1 MLIATGVLM
10 NIPQELYESAR
21 IDGASSFKTFLYIT
35 MPYMLFVT
43 GPFLVT
49 QVVHNI
55 NNFNVIYLL
64 TQDVFRT
71 TDQRLASVNAKEID
85 LLVTW
90 LYRLTQDF
98 YNYKMASV
106 LGIMV
111 FAVCAVFTLMA
122 FNMVLKA
129 NKEDKFQL

>member
-1 MLIATGVLM
+1 
-10 NIPQELYESAR
+10 
-21 IDGASSFKTFLYIT
+21 
-35 MPYMLFVT
+35 MLFVT
-43 GPFLVT
+43 APFLVT

-55 NNFNVIYLL
+55 NNFNVIFLL
-64 TQDVFRT
+64 TNDIFITV
-71 TDQRLASVNAKEID
+71 DQQLANANAQEVD

-106 LGIMV
+106 IGIMV
-111 FAVCAVFTLMA
+111 FIVCAVFTLIA
-122 FNMVLKA
+122 FNIVLKR